1 MSILNSRRMRL
12 LSTAGQLVL
21 AAGFAALF
29 LSQLDLTYFF
39 VTHDHDGAWSWSP
52 AFRVAITLALGLTAL
67 PVGWWA
73 YSTFGPNRDERKLKS
88 ADAYGLLALG
98 IIGSLATH
106 ACVAVVGIF

>member
-1 MSILNSRRMRL
+1 MRL

-21 AAGFAALF
+21 AVGFAALF
-29 LSQLDLTYFF
+29 LSQLDLTYYV
-39 VTHDHDGAWSWSP
+39 VTHDHDGAWSWSS
-52 AFRVAITLALGLTAL
+52 AFKVAIGLALGLTAL

-73 YSTFGPNRDERKLKS
+73 YSTFGPNMQQRKLRA

-106 ACVAVVGIF
+106 ACVAVTGIF

>member
-1 MSILNSRRMRL
+1 MRL

-21 AAGFAALF
+21 AVVFAALF
-29 LSQLDLTYFF
+29 FSQLDLTYYV
-39 VTHDHDGAWSWSP
+39 VTHDHDGAWSWSRG
-52 AFRVAITLALGLTAL
+52 FSVAIGLALVRTAL

-73 YSTFGPNRDERKLKS
+73 YSTFGPNRQQRKLRA

-106 ACVAVVGIF
+106 ACVAVMGIF